1 MGELSYGLNLG
12 WGGPIGEYIR
22 FWWGPIK
29 GYTTYSVIEVM
40 GLPQR
45 FFFSAWYVNL
55 LSQKGLQVGLR
66 VDGVGGFGM
75 SGVEGFGTRVRM
87 EDGFLA

>member
-1 MGELSYGLNLG
+1 M
-12 WGGPIGEYIR
+12 
-22 FWWGPIK
+22 K

-45 FFFSAWYVNL
+45 LCKLTKSK
-55 LSQKGLQVGLR
+55 SLQVGLR

-87 EDGFLA
+87 EDGFLAWWCARAEP